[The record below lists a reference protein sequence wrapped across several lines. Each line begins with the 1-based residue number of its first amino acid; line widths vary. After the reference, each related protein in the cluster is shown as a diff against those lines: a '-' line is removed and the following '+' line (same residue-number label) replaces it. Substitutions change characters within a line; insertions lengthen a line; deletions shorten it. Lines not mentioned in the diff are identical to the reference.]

1 MICKNIRL
9 NVVLRNKRRFS
20 KLVRAGSGRQF
31 TEEGIDS
38 LLQSEAEQVSNIF
51 PEENFI
57 SCPWQMGHITLLRS
71 KKARRFLS
79 DPSA

>member
-38 LLQSEAEQVSNIF
+38 LLQSEAEQVSKYF
-51 PEENFI
+51 PGREFHLVPLANGAYNFVEI
-57 SCPWQMGHITLLRS
+57 EKGAEVSQ
-71 KKARRFLS
+71 
-79 DPSA
+79 